1 MSGVKGDKDFFGEI
15 FDTDGNAICVVLAVV
30 VAVFVACLALR

>member
-30 VAVFVACLALR
+30 AVFVACLALR